1 VTKLTFGQRIVT
13 GFALL
18 VLMFVVEN
26 LLVYSQSLRTA
37 SLLTAVGNSTLHG
50 TRNSGLI
57 RSDVSR
63 SFTLILRST
72 LETDPADIAR
82 VDREIEETD
91 ESLTKHMSAYQSSLS
106 EDDDR
111 ANFAKLVALTDK
123 FHADREKVLQLS
135 RVNKNTEAFALVK
148 STLDSTEDAIRSQ
161 MLTILNWNQTSGDRT
176 AAEGIRV
183 AGGTQMM
190 IAISGTVIFML
201 SVAIAFV
208 IVRSVKSTL
217 QTIAYTLGGAAE
229 QTASASV
236 QVSSAGQSLAEGAS
250 KQAASLEETS
260 SSIEEMS
267 SMTRKNADTAR
278 QASSLS
284 AEAKTAADSGSM
296 AMTRMTTAINDIQ
309 KSSAETAK
317 IIKVID
323 EIAFQTNLLA
333 LNAAV
338 EAARAGEAGKGFA
351 VVAEEVRNLAM
362 RSAEAAKNTSNLIEE
377 SVQNSRAGVAIAGEV
392 SHSFEEIVSVNQKVN
407 GLIEEIALASQEQAK
422 GIEQVNGA
430 VSQIDKLTQQNAAN
444 AEESAS
450 ASHEMSGQA
459 DQLRSV
465 VDELITLVR
474 GSARKPRGH
483 KPKDREAANGIS
495 PDKPKPS
502 KSRAVPRQ
510 STSPRA
516 AEVFPL
522 DEQEGAAG
530 GSFSE
535 FSKAA

>member
-1 VTKLTFGQRIVT
+1 MKLTFGQRIVM

-18 VLMFVVEN
+18 VLMSLIECV
-26 LLVYSQSLRTA
+26 LAYSQSGRTA
-37 SLLTAVGNSTLHG
+37 AMVATLGNTALHG
-50 TRNSGLI
+50 TGNSGLI

-63 SFTLILRST
+63 SFTLVLRSI

-82 VDREIEETD
+82 VDREIEEAD
-91 ESLTKHMSAYQSSLS
+91 QSLTKHLTAYQSTICD
-106 EDDDR
+106 EEDR
-111 ANFAKLVALTDK
+111 ANFTKVVQLTDT
-123 FHADREKVLQLS
+123 FHTDREKVLQLS
-135 RVNKNTEAFALVK
+135 RINKNTEAFARVK
-148 STLDSTEDAIRSQ
+148 ASLDATEDALRTQLST
-161 MLTILNWNQTSGDRT
+161 MLDWNRAFGDRT
-176 AAEGIRV
+176 AAEATHIAGI
-183 AGGTQMM
+183 TQTM
-190 IAISGTVIFML
+190 IAISGAVIVLL

-217 QTIAYTLGGAAE
+217 SAIAYTLGTAAE

-260 SSIEEMS
+260 SSIEQMS

-284 AEAKTAADSGSM
+284 AEAKTAADNGST

-377 SVQNSRAGVAIAGEV
+377 SVQNSRKGVSIAGEV
-392 SHSFEEIVSVNQKVN
+392 SHSFEDIVSVNQKVN

-422 GIEQVNGA
+422 GIEQVNSA

-450 ASHEMSGQA
+450 ASQEMSGQA
-459 DQLRSV
+459 DQLREV
-465 VDELITLVR
+465 VDELIKLVR
-474 GSARKPRGH
+474 GSARKQRTRKPRENSASKRDPGA
-483 KPKDREAANGIS
+483 KPSAVKEAS
-495 PDKPKPS
+495 PRRAPAGPKP
-502 KSRAVPRQ
+502 
-510 STSPRA
+510 

-522 DEQEGAAG
+522 DDKESGGADG
-530 GSFSE
+530 FSD
-535 FSKAA
+535 FSRAA